1 MLNYLRPSRF
11 RLPVFGLLTLT
22 LSLRA
27 AQPAAPPPADAA
39 QKAAEARRIDELYQ
53 QKKATLSAERQA
65 WETLLEQHL
74 GEAFYLPRHKRDFV
88 AGVSTAWDFVVD
100 DPKLPRVLLIGDS
113 ISRAYTLGARRNL
126 AGKANVHRAPENCG
140 PTANGLAKLD
150 VWLGPGNWDVIYV
163 NFGIHD
169 RATPIADYEARLTKI
184 LARLQRTGARIIWAS
199 STPLPAQSTYGS
211 DEAIMALNRAAAGIA
226 AGRGIMVDDLYAH
239 ITPHL
244 GMTQKPNDVHFTDRG
259 YELLAERVS
268 ATIERELTS
277 SPERRSPSVER

>member
-1 MLNYLRPSRF
+1 MLNSLFPSKF
-11 RLPVFGLLTLT
+11 RAPAFGLLSLT

-27 AQPAAPPPADAA
+27 AQPPAPPPADAA

-53 QKKATLSAERQA
+53 QKKATLSPERQA
-65 WETLLEQHL
+65 WETLLEQNL
-74 GEAFYLPRHKRDFV
+74 GDAFYLPRHKRDFV
-88 AGVSTAWDFVVD
+88 AGLSTAWDFVVD

-113 ISRAYTLGARRNL
+113 VSRAYTLGTRRNL

-140 PTANGLAKLD
+140 PTANGLAKLE
-150 VWLGPGNWDVIYV
+150 VWLGTGNWDVIYV

-184 LARLQRTGARIIWAS
+184 LTRLQRTGATVIWAS
-199 STPLPAQSTYGS
+199 STPLPAQSSYGS
-211 DEAIMALNRAAAGIA
+211 DEAMVVRNRAAAGIA
-226 AGRGIMVDDLYAH
+226 AQHGIAVDDLYAY

-244 GMTQKPNDVHFTDRG
+244 ATTQKPNDVHFTDRG

-277 SPERRSPSVER
+277 QASVPRSR